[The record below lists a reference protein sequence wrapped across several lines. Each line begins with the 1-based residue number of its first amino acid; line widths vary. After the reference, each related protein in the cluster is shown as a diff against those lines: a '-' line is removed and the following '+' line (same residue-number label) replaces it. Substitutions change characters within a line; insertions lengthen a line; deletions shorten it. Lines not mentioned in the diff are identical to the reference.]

1 MSSLIHPNSSE
12 SVSSQL
18 DLFSVPPTQTSLED
32 GFFTEYRPLSV
43 LTSQGPVEFC
53 IAAESSHYIDL
64 ANTFLYVRASV
75 TQANGAA
82 LEENSEI
89 APECN
94 FLHTLWSQCDLY
106 LNDTLVTQS
115 GNNYPYRSYLETLL
129 SFGKDAKDSQLS
141 SVLWYQNT
149 AGVFNTRGANNA
161 GYTTRKA
168 LAAQSHEI
176 DMLGRLHLDM
186 SFQSRYLLNGI
197 EIKYKLIRSKDSF
210 CLHGNANQAENKVS
224 LKEVSLFCRKVKPNP
239 SIQLA
244 HVKALQHGTAKYP
257 LRRVEVKTFTIPQGN
272 RSFSKE
278 SLFLGQLPTRLV
290 VGFVDNDAYNGNVAK
305 SPFNFMNY
313 DINFVCIYRDGTQ
326 IPSSPLQPDF
336 ENSKYIRSYLR
347 LFSQTSQYFTDTGL
361 ALSRSDFGGGYT
373 LFAFDLTP
381 QLNSSDPTFELIKSG
396 NIRLE
401 VHFADATPRTLTA
414 VVLAEHDNLLQIDK
428 DRHVAFDYTA

>member
-64 ANTFLYVRASV
+64 ANTFLYIRASV

-115 GNNYPYRSYLETLL
+115 GNNYPYRSYLETPL

-141 SVLWYQNT
+141 SVLWYQKT
-149 AGVFNTRGANNA
+149 AGVFNTHGANNA
-161 GYTTRKA
+161 DYTTRKTF
-168 LAAQSHEI
+168 AAQSHEI

-197 EIKYKLIRSKDSF
+197 EIKYRLIRSKDSF

-224 LKEVSLFCRKVKPNP
+224 LKEVSLFCRKVKSNP
-239 SIQLA
+239 SIELA
-244 HVKALQHGTAKYP
+244 HAKALQHGTAKYP
-257 LRRVEVKTFTIPQGN
+257 LRRVEVKHLL
-272 RSFSKE
+272 SHKE
-278 SLFLGQLPTRLV
+278 IALFR
-290 VGFVDNDAYNGNVAK
+290 K
-305 SPFNFMNY
+305 K
-313 DINFVCIYRDGTQ
+313 VCFWDSYPPVSWSDLLTTMRTMET
-326 IPSSPLQPDF
+326 LQ
-336 ENSKYIRSYLR
+336 NH
-347 LFSQTSQYFTDTGL
+347 
-361 ALSRSDFGGGYT
+361 LSIS
-373 LFAFDLTP
+373 
-381 QLNSSDPTFELIKSG
+381 
-396 NIRLE
+396 
-401 VHFADATPRTLTA
+401 
-414 VVLAEHDNLLQIDK
+414 
-428 DRHVAFDYTA
+428 

>member
-1 MSSLIHPNSSE
+1 M
-12 SVSSQL
+12 
-18 DLFSVPPTQTSLED
+18 
-32 GFFTEYRPLSV
+32 

-106 LNDTLVTQS
+106 LNNTLVTLS
-115 GNNYPYRSYLETLL
+115 GNNYPYRSYSETLL

-149 AGVFNTRGANNA
+149 AGVFNTRGANKE
-161 GYTTRKA
+161 T
-168 LAAQSHEI
+168 LAMQSHEI

-197 EIKYKLIRSKDSF
+197 EIKYKLIRLKDSF
-210 CLHGNANQAENKVS
+210 CLHGNANQAENIVS
-224 LKEVSLFCRKVKPNP
+224 LKEVSLFCRKVKQNP

-244 HVKALQHGTAKYP
+244 HTKALQHGTAKYP
-257 LRRVEVKTFTIPQGN
+257 LRCVEVKMFTIPQGN

-290 VGFVDNDAYNGNVAK
+290 VGFVDNDTYNGNVTK

-336 ENSKYIRSYLR
+336 ENNKYIRSYLR
-347 LFSQTSQYFTDTGL
+347 LFSQTSQYFADTGL

-396 NIRLE
+396 NIRLV

-414 VVLAEHDNLLQIDK
+414 VVLAKHDNLLQIDN